1 MKNLEEMKVEVEAGH
16 HVKPG
21 SEFYMPPNDNDR
33 VSAFIDLIKYR
44 AFASA
49 TRALDDQFLHDFNLL
64 SLEQKAVLA
73 GLDKHYLIPAALIE
87 DLAIK
92 GVKQWIGSPITIL
105 KEMASAIAISNGD
118 LDSIDKSDKSI
129 LYRYFVNSKIES
141 KDAPSFSNGDF
152 LQYTLNRLLSEER
165 VIFTWIIQNLIL
177 LVEHAH
183 LDPHRHSEFFIG
195 LFEKSNYI
203 QGELSV
209 LFKSTISKTPT
220 LFETLTNVRLS
231 IDPFTKQTNFS
242 LWLQDSAKF
251 KYIATLRSIAGVVE
265 TDQVK
270 KFDKKL
276 ELFNAMNKFDRR
288 AL

>member
-1 MKNLEEMKVEVEAGH
+1 MKNFEEMQVDVEAGR

-21 SEFYMPPNDNDR
+21 SEFYMPPNENDR

-64 SLEQKAVLA
+64 SVEQRAVLA
-73 GLDKHYLIPAALIE
+73 GLDKLYLIPAALIA

-92 GVKQWIGSPITIL
+92 GVKQWISSPITIL
-105 KEMASAIAISNGD
+105 NEMASAIAISNGD
-118 LDSIDKSDKSI
+118 INSVDKSDKSI

-141 KDAPSFSNGDF
+141 KDAPSFSNEEF
-152 LQYTLNRLLSEER
+152 LQYTLNRLLTEER
-165 VIFTWIIQNLIL
+165 VIFTWIVQNLIL

-183 LDPHRHSEFFIG
+183 MDPCLHCEFFIG

-203 QGELSV
+203 QGELGV
-209 LFKSTISKTPT
+209 LFKVAISKTPS
-220 LFETLTNVRLS
+220 LFETLANARLS

-251 KYIATLRSIAGVVE
+251 KYIATLRTIAGVVE

-270 KFDKKL
+270 KFDKKF
-276 ELFNAMNKFDRR
+276 ELFNEMNKFDRG